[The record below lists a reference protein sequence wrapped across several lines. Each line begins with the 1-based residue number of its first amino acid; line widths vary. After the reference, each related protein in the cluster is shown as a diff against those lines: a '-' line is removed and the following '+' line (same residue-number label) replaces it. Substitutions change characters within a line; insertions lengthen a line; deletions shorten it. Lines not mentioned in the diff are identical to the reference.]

1 MTNNSSYNIEKSM
14 TTIVVIV
21 KIEIEISAITI

>member
-1 MTNNSSYNIEKSM
+1 MTNNNSSNIEKSM